1 MGYGH
6 KYKTRNFAPSPRNSR
21 ILYSVLSLLE
31 KEIATKLLLK
41 LVELLNFRK
50 ELWVYIYKEPLTGLA
65 WWVPQVWIARFDSED
80 LYLELVLGPL
90 MFSVNHH
97 CQFAWT

>member
-6 KYKTRNFAPSPRNSR
+6 KYKTRNFVPSPRNAR
-21 ILYSVLSLLE
+21 ILYSVLSSLE

-65 WWVPQVWIARFDSED
+65 WWIS
-80 LYLELVLGPL
+80 
-90 MFSVNHH
+90 
-97 CQFAWT
+97 